1 MCPHAWCGKYDIFF
15 YTTDPKETALGNI
28 VTFQLLGKQQNDSK

>member
-1 MCPHAWCGKYDIFF
+1 MLGVGNMAFFFF
-15 YTTDPKETALGNI
+15 YTSDPKETALGNI